1 MIVFDL
7 ECRSGGHR
15 FEGWFG
21 SSEEYARQQERGLV
35 ACPECSSSDIVKAPM
50 APNVERKGNQMSTQG
65 AAVKPLEMPTALP
78 VPVAKGAMPAEA
90 LKMMKALATMQAQ
103 ALEKSRWVGDD
114 FVETSRKM
122 HYGERAVEPIH
133 GQATIQEARELLDEG
148 IEVSSLPF
156 PVTPPGEGN

>member
-35 ACPECSSSDIVKAPM
+35 ACPECASSEIVKAPM
-50 APNVERKGNQMSTQG
+50 APNIERKGNQMSTEG
-65 AAVKPLEMPTALP
+65 AAVKPQELPTVLP
-78 VPVAKGAMPAEA
+78 VPVVKGAMPTEA
-90 LKMMKALATMQAQ
+90 LQMIKALATMQAQ

-114 FVETSRKM
+114 FVETSREM
-122 HYGERAVEPIH
+122 HYGERAAEPIH
-133 GQATIQEARELLDEG
+133 GQATIQEARELFDEG
-148 IEVSSLPF
+148 IQVSPLPF
-156 PVTPPGEGN
+156 PVAPPGEAN